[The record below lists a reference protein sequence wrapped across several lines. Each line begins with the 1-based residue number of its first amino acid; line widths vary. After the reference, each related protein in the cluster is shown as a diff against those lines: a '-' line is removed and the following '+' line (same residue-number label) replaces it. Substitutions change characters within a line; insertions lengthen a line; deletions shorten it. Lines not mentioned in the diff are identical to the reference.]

1 MFGKRILLGITG
13 GIAAYK
19 IAYLIRLLKKEG
31 AEVRCIMTPASCD
44 FISPLVV
51 STLSQ
56 NPVSIEFWDK
66 ETGVWTNHVE
76 LAVWTDLFVIAPATA
91 NTISKMAAGSC
102 DNLLLAVYLSMKSKT
117 IIAPAMDLDMYQH
130 PTFKRNLK
138 QLIEDGVAIIPATS
152 GQLASGLEGQGR
164 MEEPEN
170 ILEFIRHK
178 FSEEKNVGKKCVLI
192 TAGPTFEPIDPVR
205 YIGNHSSGKMG
216 FELAK
221 VCLNNGHQVTLISG
235 PSSMELAHPNLQII
249 RIETA
254 DEMLCEVQNN
264 WSNTDIGI
272 FAAAVADYKPKLKSD
287 QKIKKSDENLELE
300 LVKNPDILLW
310 ASENRSNNQTVI
322 GFALETNNSI
332 ENALT
337 KLKRKKLDMIVLNSL
352 ENKEAGF
359 KMDTNKITILDK
371 HQNQFDFEVK
381 SKSEVASD
389 ILKAIDKY
397 RKS

>member
-1 MFGKRILLGITG
+1 
-13 GIAAYK
+13 
-19 IAYLIRLLKKEG
+19 
-31 AEVRCIMTPASCD
+31 
-44 FISPLVV
+44 
-51 STLSQ
+51 
-56 NPVSIEFWDK
+56 
-66 ETGVWTNHVE
+66 
-76 LAVWTDLFVIAPATA
+76 
-91 NTISKMAAGSC
+91 
-102 DNLLLAVYLSMKSKT
+102 
-117 IIAPAMDLDMYQH
+117 MYQH

-178 FSEEKNVGKKCVLI
+178 FSEEINVGKKCVLI

-264 WSNTDIGI
+264 WSNTEIGI

-287 QKIKKSDENLELE
+287 QKIKKSDENLEIE
-300 LVKNPDILLW
+300 LVKNPDILHW
-310 ASENRSNNQTVI
+310 ASEYRSNNQLVI

-332 ENALT
+332 ENALS
-337 KLKRKKLDMIVLNSL
+337 KLKHKNLDMIVLNSL

-359 KMDTNKITILDK
+359 KKDTNKITILDK

-381 SKSEVASD
+381 SKSEVAND

-397 RKS
+397 QQQ